1 MYNLI
6 SNKKHKVKHLEAL
19 LREEKISILCLQE
32 SWLKDDILEA
42 EVHIDEYRTYRQ
54 DRGGRRKGG
63 GVVTYVSTA
72 LTVTQEER
80 YTNGVCD
87 AIYVEV
93 EELNLGIINLYRPPS
108 SDKNS
113 FEEVLQKIKEW
124 TS

>member
-1 MYNLI
+1 MLNLI

-19 LREEKISILCLQE
+19 LREEKISVLCLQE

-63 GVVTYVSTA
+63 GVITYVSTA

-87 AIYVEV
+87 AIY
-93 EELNLGIINLYRPPS
+93 I
-108 SDKNS
+108 
-113 FEEVLQKIKEW
+113 
-124 TS
+124 